1 MPSGPPQPNS
11 YKFKPAFYYSPWQ
24 EGLYHQNMRVMALD
38 LGDKNIGVA
47 VSDALLMTAQ
57 ARSTIRRK
65 SPQYDIEV
73 LRRLVEDNE
82 VHQIV
87 LGQPLH
93 MDGRESRQSQK
104 VRLFAGELEKQLNIP
119 IVFWDERLTT
129 FAAEQHLE
137 EMGLNWRK
145 RREHVDKI
153 AAMIILQNYLDSRAG
168 QTA

>member
-1 MPSGPPQPNS
+1 
-11 YKFKPAFYYSPWQ
+11 
-24 EGLYHQNMRVMALD
+24 MALD
-38 LGDKNIGVA
+38 LGDRNIGVA
-47 VSDALLMTAQ
+47 VSDALLLTAQ
-57 ARSTIRRK
+57 GRATIRRK
-65 SPQYDIEV
+65 DLQHDIEV

-87 LGQPLH
+87 VGQPLH
-93 MDGRESRQSQK
+93 MDGNDSRQSHK
-104 VRLFAGELEKQLNIP
+104 VRAFAGQLEKQLNIP
-119 IVFWDERLTT
+119 VVFWDERLTS

-137 EMGLNWRK
+137 DMGLNWRK